1 MSMDEDG
8 KENGDLQFDIEG
20 NMIQLLLLHHGF
32 SGSNVVNRLT
42 CLLFNFLNALAETKT
57 GPQSEGPRFK
67 IQDCGWETYWGKKG
81 EIHIYS
87 LFYK

>member
-8 KENGDLQFDIEG
+8 EENGDLQFDIEG
-20 NMIQLLLLHHGF
+20 NMMLLHHGF

-42 CLLFNFLNALAETKT
+42 CLLFNFLNALDETKT
-57 GPQSEGPRFK
+57 GPLSEGPRSK
-67 IQDCGWETYWGKKG
+67 ILDCGWKTYWGKKAKK
-81 EIHIYS
+81 HVYA